1 MYSVFYSAAIN
12 GIDGLIVNVESSSV
26 GSPQP
31 RLDIIGLPDT
41 AIKEAAGRVRSAA
54 RSCSLPL
61 KKGLLTVNLAPADI
75 RKEGSSYDLPILL
88 SLIDHPA
95 FTKLDFSKKCF
106 VGELSLSGELRPISG
121 ALPMAIA
128 ARDAGF
134 TEIYLPA
141 DNALEASA
149 AIGIKAFPVNNARQV
164 FDHLLGGKPIVPV
177 EFPEEEFFKATQ
189 TCTLDYADVKGQES
203 AKKALEIAAAGG
215 HNILLIGPPGS
226 GKSML
231 ASRLPGIMP
240 PMTLEESIETSKIHS
255 IASLTADLKPLLT
268 QRPFRA
274 PHHTL
279 SHIALTGGG
288 SYPKPGEI
296 SLSNNGVLFLDEFP
310 EFDKRAIEA
319 LRQPIEN
326 REVTITRVNG
336 SVTYPSSFL
345 LVCAMNPCKCGYFGH
360 PFKECICSVNTRKAY
375 IAKLSGPILDRIDLQ
390 VEVGA
395 LEFSELET
403 TVAAESSASIRK
415 RVCEAREFALSRFD
429 GDTLS
434 NGKKLTSN
442 ALMQPKHIR
451 KYCVTDEAGK
461 ELLHAAFNKLSLSAR
476 GYDKILKVARTI
488 ADFDKSE
495 IIRAPHIALAIQLRS
510 LDKKYGK

>member
-1 MYSVFYSAAIN
+1 M
-12 GIDGLIVNVESSSV
+12 
-26 GSPQP
+26 
-31 RLDIIGLPDT
+31 
-41 AIKEAAGRVRSAA
+41 
-54 RSCSLPL
+54 
-61 KKGLLTVNLAPADI
+61 
-75 RKEGSSYDLPILL
+75 
-88 SLIDHPA
+88 
-95 FTKLDFSKKCF
+95 
-106 VGELSLSGELRPISG
+106 
-121 ALPMAIA
+121 
-128 ARDAGF
+128 
-134 TEIYLPA
+134 
-141 DNALEASA
+141 
-149 AIGIKAFPVNNARQV
+149 
-164 FDHLLGGKPIVPV
+164 
-177 EFPEEEFFKATQ
+177 
-189 TCTLDYADVKGQES
+189 LDYADVKGQEG

-296 SLSNNGVLFLDEFP
+296 SLANNGVLFLDEFP
-310 EFDKRAIEA
+310 EFDKRAIEV

-360 PFKECICSVNTRKAY
+360 PLKECVCSVNTRKAY

-390 VEVGA
+390 VEWER
-395 LEFSELET
+395 L
-403 TVAAESSASIRK
+403 SSANWKPRS
-415 RVCEAREFALSRFD
+415 
-429 GDTLS
+429 
-434 NGKKLTSN
+434 
-442 ALMQPKHIR
+442 QPK
-451 KYCVTDEAGK
+451 
-461 ELLHAAFNKLSLSAR
+461 AAKASGTGL
-476 GYDKILKVARTI
+476 
-488 ADFDKSE
+488 
-495 IIRAPHIALAIQLRS
+495 
-510 LDKKYGK
+510 